1 MGLATSPLTP
11 PSQGGSGKAVPNLT
25 KVENLPKGNFERK
38 NMSQKNQPKPFCS
51 LSLDLDNQWS
61 YMKIHGDS
69 GWEKFPSYFDI
80 FIPHVL
86 EILKDLNLKI
96 TFFVVGQDAAL
107 PKNSAYLKAIV
118 ENGHEVGN
126 HSFHHESWLHLY
138 SRNKIEQE
146 IIMAED
152 YIFEVTGRKP
162 IGFRG
167 PGFSWSND
175 LLSVL
180 SEHGYQYDA
189 STLPTYLG
197 PIARWYYFS
206 KSNFSNAEK
215 QERGELF
222 GKFQNGMEPIKPFYW
237 HVNGNGK
244 LLEIPVTTMPILKIP
259 FHLSY
264 LMYLSQFSSGLMHS
278 YLNTVILLCR
288 LTRTEP
294 SFLLHPLDLIGG
306 DKVPEL
312 AFFPGMQI
320 DSQKKVD
327 LFYRIIKKL
336 GQNFNLVSM
345 NCYAKT
351 LLSRDHI
358 KIKKPKAS
366 NGRKN

>member
-1 MGLATSPLTP
+1 MNP
-11 PSQGGSGKAVPNLT
+11 KNLH
-25 KVENLPKGNFERK
+25 
-38 NMSQKNQPKPFCS
+38 KPFCS

-69 GWEKFPSYFDI
+69 GWEQFPSYFDI
-80 FIPHVL
+80 FIPHIL
-86 EILKDLNLKI
+86 EILNDLKLKV
-96 TFFVVGQDAAL
+96 TFFVVGQDAASA
-107 PKNSAYLKAIV
+107 KNRTFLKSLV
-118 ENGHEVGN
+118 ENGHEIGN

-138 SRNKIEQE
+138 SREKIEHE
-146 IIMAED
+146 ISTAEEH
-152 YIFEVTGRKP
+152 ILRATGQKP

-180 SEHGYQYDA
+180 SQHGYQYDA

-206 KSNFSNAEK
+206 KSNFSKAEK

-222 GKFQNGMEPIKPFYW
+222 GKFQNGVNPIKPFYW
-237 HVNGNGK
+237 QVNGNGK

-264 LMYLSQFSSGLMHS
+264 LMYLSQFSSKLMQA
-278 YLNTVILLCR
+278 YLDAVILLCR

-312 AFFPGMQI
+312 AFFPGMHI

-327 LFYRIIKKL
+327 IFYCIIRKL
-336 GQNFNLVSM
+336 KQNFTLVSM
-345 NCYAKT
+345 NYYART
-351 LLSRDHI
+351 IVSRGPI
-358 KIKKPKAS
+358 KIKKPKAD
-366 NGRKN
+366 NGFRH